1 MTNFPKIAH
10 GAKNSMYTL
19 KKPKKTNI
27 GVINEMKNLNFTK
40 VMQFNE
46 F

>member
-10 GAKNSMYTL
+10 GAQNNKYALM
-19 KKPKKTNI
+19 KPKTNF
-27 GVINEMKNLNFTK
+27 VMNEMRNFNFTK